1 MARKKATTA
10 ITDNLQLQAI
20 ELLSITL
27 NPPAETK
34 GGDVDY
40 LFDIGIEH
48 RVSEV
53 EKLVFVMVSVT
64 VRVDEFPES
73 LGLIVSSCIFQV
85 GNFEEVILPGADGD
99 FHLSKKLVGM
109 INELSISTTRG
120 LMFATFKGTFL
131 HNAILPILNYN
142 YEKSIK

>member
-1 MARKKATTA
+1 M
-10 ITDNLQLQAI
+10 DNLQLQAI
-20 ELLSITL
+20 ELLSSTL

-53 EKLVFVMVSVT
+53 DKLVFVMVSVA
-64 VRVDEFPES
+64 VRVDEHPEALGS
-73 LGLIVSSCIFQV
+73 LVSSCIFQIS
-85 GNFEEVILPGADGD
+85 NFEEVVLSGPDGN
-99 FHLSKKLVGM
+99 FRLSKKLAGIV
-109 INELSISTTRG
+109 NEISISTTRG

-131 HNAILPILNYN
+131 HNAVLPILNYKKFI
-142 YEKSIK
+142 E